1 MIEYQ
6 FESLGPVIHILIL
19 ILMILLAIAAV
30 SLIVVMAA
38 SPGRIAK
45 ARSHPQTE
53 AINVLGWVG
62 LPAGIVLWV
71 VALVWAF
78 YRQAGGGD
86 ATVRSTDYLLK
97 LTQQI
102 ERLEQVIASIESR
115 QKEVGK

>member
-30 SLIVVMAA
+30 SLVVVMAA
-38 SPGRIAK
+38 LPGRIAK

-62 LPAGIVLWV
+62 LPAGIVLRRT
-71 VALVWAF
+71 A
-78 YRQAGGGD
+78 R
-86 ATVRSTDYLLK
+86 ATSASSRSCAT
-97 LTQQI
+97 
-102 ERLEQVIASIESR
+102 RPSISCN
-115 QKEVGK
+115 